1 MSKTTDKVIDLM
13 EKEQATPNN
22 KCLPKENIYK
32 SLAAFQQEC
41 QVIHKGTKGYGY
53 SYADLPSILSVINPL
68 LKKHKLGFT
77 QLLDG
82 TELRTILFHVSS
94 GDTIESCVAI
104 PQGVQLKGMNEF
116 QVYGSAITYFRR
128 YAISSLLG
136 IVTDKDTDA
145 GGEQVNSK
153 KNYSNIKF
161 EKGSLSDTQFA
172 RAVETIKEGK
182 YSKEQLLKT
191 FELSNKQSQALT
203 LI

>member
-53 SYADLPSILSVINPL
+53 SYADLPTILSVINPL

-82 TELRTILFHVSS
+82 TELRTILFHVTS

-145 GGEQVNSK
+145 GGEQIKPALDEGTFLKAIDAIQNNKYTK
-153 KNYSNIKF
+153 KKLQDKY
-161 EKGSLSDTQFA
+161 SLS
-172 RAVETIKEGK
+172 
-182 YSKEQLLKT
+182 S
-191 FELSNKQSQALT
+191 KQSKT
-203 LI
+203 LELC

>member
-1 MSKTTDKVIDLM
+1 MSKTTDKVIDLI
-13 EKEQATPNN
+13 EKEQVTPNN

-82 TELRTILFHVSS
+82 TELRTILFHVTS

-145 GGEQVNSK
+145 GGEQVKPALDEGTFLKAVDAIQNK
-153 KNYSNIKF
+153 KYTK
-161 EKGSLSDTQFA
+161 KQLQDKYSLS
-172 RAVETIKEGK
+172 
-182 YSKEQLLKT
+182 S
-191 FELSNKQSQALT
+191 KQSKT
-203 LI
+203 LELC

>member
-1 MSKTTDKVIDLM
+1 MSKTTDKVINLM

-53 SYADLPSILSVINPL
+53 SYADLPTILSVINPL

-82 TELRTILFHVSS
+82 TELRTILFHVTS

-145 GGEQVNSK
+145 GGEQVNLK
-153 KNYSNIKF
+153 KNRPNIKF
-161 EKGSLSDTQFA
+161 EKGSLTDLQFA